1 VAITQAPA
9 LLLNETHVNVL
20 CPGEANGS
28 IDLSVSGGTGPYTYA
43 WSNGATSE
51 DLTGLAA
58 GTYNVTVTDAGGDI
72 DNVRS
77 VVLVPWT
84 SVHHVVVSE
93 EQS

>member
-1 VAITQAPA
+1 MGEWNGLVPGLELKEIATQGTVWKQCTVVRSEAVG
-9 LLLNETHVNVL
+9 LVFHV
-20 CPGEANGS
+20 
-28 IDLSVSGGTGPYTYA
+28 DR
-43 WSNGATSE
+43 
-51 DLTGLAA
+51 
-58 GTYNVTVTDAGGDI
+58 TVTDAGGDI